1 MFIWFSIWFIQ
12 VSTSS
17 IHTTVA
23 SQRILSKNN
32 NRKKSLRN
40 IVKQKVEQQVSRSRY
55 DEADDDT
62 LEFTQLENIKNINGL
77 PRVR

>member
-1 MFIWFSIWFIQ
+1 M
-12 VSTSS
+12 STSS
-17 IHTTVA
+17 IHTTAA

>member
-1 MFIWFSIWFIQ
+1 

-17 IHTTVA
+17 IHTTAA
-23 SQRILSKNN
+23 SQRTLSKNN
-32 NRKKSLRN
+32 IRKKSLRN

-55 DEADDDT
+55 DDADDDT

>member
-1 MFIWFSIWFIQ
+1 MSA
-12 VSTSS
+12 SS
-17 IHTTVA
+17 IHTTAA
-23 SQRILSKNN
+23 SQRTLSKNN
-32 NRKKSLRN
+32 IRKKSLRN
-40 IVKQKVEQQVSRSRY
+40 IVKQQVSRSRY